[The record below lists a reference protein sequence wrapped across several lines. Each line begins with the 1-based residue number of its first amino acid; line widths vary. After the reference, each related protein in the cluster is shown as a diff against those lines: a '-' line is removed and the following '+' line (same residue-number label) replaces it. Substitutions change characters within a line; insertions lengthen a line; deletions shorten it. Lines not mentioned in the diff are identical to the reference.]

1 MAEKK
6 ITKKERFMELVAL
19 VEKSDVTNKADM
31 VAFLEHEIELLDRKS
46 SKSAESKTQ
55 KELLEIMDKIY
66 KALKEVGKPVTITEL
81 MRASV
86 EMAEYSNQKLSS
98 VLKKM
103 TEAENPVVVKNIEKK
118 KSYFSAI

>member
-6 ITKKERFMELVAL
+6 ITKRERFMELLAV
-19 VEKSDVTNKADM
+19 VEKSDIANKAE
-31 VAFLEHEIELLDRKS
+31 VIAFLEHEIELLDRKS
-46 SKSAESKTQ
+46 SKSAESKNQ

-86 EMAEYSNQKLSS
+86 EMAEYSNQKLSA

-103 TEAENPVVVKNIEKK
+103 TEVENPVVVKAIEKK

>member
-6 ITKKERFMELVAL
+6 ITKRERFMELVAL

-46 SKSAESKTQ
+46 SKSTESKTQ
-55 KELLEIMDKIY
+55 KEHLEIMDKIY

-81 MRASV
+81 MKASV
-86 EMAEYSNQKLSS
+86 EMAEYSNQKLSAL
-98 VLKKM
+98 LKKM
-103 TEAENPVVVKNIEKK
+103 TEAENPVVVKTIEKK
-118 KSYFSAI
+118 KSYFSAV